1 MGKKNHGRPPS
12 VTLNFK
18 PVNTLKISLPLI
30 ALSSGLYAQPSRPNI
45 VIILADD
52 LGWANVGFH
61 GSPILTPHLDRLAEE
76 GIQLN
81 RFYTAPI
88 SSPTRAG
95 LMTGRY
101 PSRLGIRTT
110 VIPPWRDFGLDP
122 EEEILPEIL
131 EKAGYPNRAIIGKWH
146 LGHSRKAYHPMANGF
161 THFYGHLN
169 GAIDYF
175 SHEREKQLDWHND
188 WESSCDQGYST
199 DLITDE
205 AVKCIH
211 RYHETPFFLY
221 VAYNA
226 PHTPLQAKP
235 EDIALYTDNIE
246 NLPEKE
252 RKQALYA
259 AMVTCMDRGIGKILE
274 ALRKNGI
281 DQNTLVV
288 FFSDN
293 GAEPNGGG
301 NNLPLKGHKF
311 QEWDGGLRVPAL
323 ISCPAQFKQNRQID
337 QITGFVDIVPTIRA
351 VLGIETTPHRPL
363 DGVSILPVLT
373 GAQQQIERDLY
384 LGCGATV
391 NQDYKLIL
399 PGKNDNMNLKNAFLA
414 YYPDDARETTNAVA
428 DHPQEAARL
437 QKITEQFDAMEPNV
451 KIAPF
456 NEGRKGFVAPHEWKI
471 EKE

>member
-1 MGKKNHGRPPS
+1 M
-12 VTLNFK
+12 
-18 PVNTLKISLPLI
+18 NTLKISLNLM
-30 ALSSGLYAQPSRPNI
+30 LVSSGLYAQQSRPNI

-61 GSPILTPHLDRLAEE
+61 GSPIQTPHLDSLAGE

-101 PSRLGIRTT
+101 PSRLGIRTA

-122 EEEILPEIL
+122 EEEILPEML

-146 LGHSRKAYHPMANGF
+146 LGHSRKAYHPMTNGF

-175 SHEREKQLDWHND
+175 THERENQLDWHND

-199 DLITDE
+199 DLITEE
-205 AVKCIH
+205 AVKCIN
-211 RYHETPFFLY
+211 RYREDPFFLY

-226 PHTPLQAKP
+226 PHAPLQAKP
-235 EDIALYTDNIE
+235 EDIALYTGDFE
-246 NLPEKE
+246 NLSGKEK
-252 RKQALYA
+252 KQVLYA

-281 DQNTLVV
+281 DQNTLMI

-301 NNLPLKGHKF
+301 SNRPLKGHKF
-311 QEWDGGLRVPAL
+311 QEWDGGLRVPAV
-323 ISCPAQFKQNRQID
+323 ISWPAQFRQRRQID
-337 QITGFVDIVPTIRA
+337 QVTGFVDIVPTVRDI
-351 VLGIETTPHRPL
+351 LGIETKLHRPP
-363 DGVSILPVLT
+363 DGISIAPVLT
-373 GAQQQIERDLY
+373 GTQQQIERDLY

-391 NQDYKLIL
+391 NQNYKLLL
-399 PGKNDNMNLKNAFLA
+399 PGKNEGMNILNVFLS
-414 YYPDDARETTNAVA
+414 YYPSDPWETTNAIA

-437 QKITEQFDAMEPNV
+437 QKLTEEFDAMEPDIKV
-451 KIAPF
+451 APF
-456 NEGRKGFVAPHEWKI
+456 NEGREGFVAPHEWKI
-471 EKE
+471 EKD

>member
-1 MGKKNHGRPPS
+1 M
-12 VTLNFK
+12 
-18 PVNTLKISLPLI
+18 NTLKISLNLMLI
-30 ALSSGLYAQPSRPNI
+30 SSGLYAQTSRPNI
-45 VIILADD
+45 VLILADD
-52 LGWANVGFH
+52 LGWADVGFH
-61 GSPILTPHLDRLAEE
+61 GSSIQTPHIDSLADA

-101 PSRLGIRTT
+101 PSRLGIRTS

-131 EKAGYPNRAIIGKWH
+131 GKAGYPNRALIGKWH

-175 SHEREKQLDWHND
+175 THERENQPDWHND
-188 WESSCDQGYST
+188 WESSYDRGYST
-199 DLITDE
+199 DLITEE
-205 AVKCIH
+205 AVKCID
-211 RYHETPFFLY
+211 RYQESPFFLY

-235 EDIALYTDNIE
+235 EDIARYTDDFE

-252 RKQALYA
+252 KKQVLYA

-274 ALRKNGI
+274 ALRRHEI
-281 DQNTLVV
+281 DQNTLVI

-301 NNLPLKGHKF
+301 SNLPLKGHKF
-311 QEWDGGLRVPAL
+311 QEWDGGLRVPAV
-323 ISCPAQFKQNRQID
+323 ISWPAQFRQRRQID
-337 QITGFVDIVPTIRA
+337 QITGFVDIVPTVRA
-351 VLGIETTPHRPL
+351 ILGIETMPHRRL
-363 DGVSILPVLT
+363 DGIDITPVLT
-373 GAQQQIERDLY
+373 GAQQQIERDFY
-384 LGCGATV
+384 LGCGVTV
-391 NQDYKLIL
+391 NQNYKLVL
-399 PGKNDNMNLKNAFLA
+399 PGKNERMDIRDVFLS
-414 YYPDDARETTNAVA
+414 YYPSDPGETTNAIA

-437 QKITEQFDAMEPNV
+437 QKVTETFDAMEPNI

-456 NEGRKGFVAPHEWKI
+456 NEGRKGFVAPYEWKI
-471 EKE
+471 EKD

>member
-1 MGKKNHGRPPS
+1 M
-12 VTLNFK
+12 
-18 PVNTLKISLPLI
+18 NTLKISLNLLL
-30 ALSSGLYAQPSRPNI
+30 ASSGLSAQPSRPNI

-52 LGWANVGFH
+52 LGWADVGFH
-61 GSPILTPHLDRLAEE
+61 GSPIQTPHLDSLAGE

-101 PSRLGIRTT
+101 PGRLGIRTA

-122 EEEILPEIL
+122 EEELLPEML

-146 LGHSRKAYHPMANGF
+146 LGHSRKAYHPMSNGF

-175 SHEREKQLDWHND
+175 SHEREQQLDWHND
-188 WESSCDQGYST
+188 WESSYDRGYST

-205 AVKCIH
+205 AVTCID
-211 RYHETPFFLY
+211 RYRDAPFFLY

-235 EDIALYTDNIE
+235 EDIALYTGDIE
-246 NLPEKE
+246 SLSEKE
-252 RKQALYA
+252 KKQVLYA
-259 AMVTCMDRGIGKILE
+259 AMVTCMDKGVGKIRE
-274 ALRKNGI
+274 ALRNNGI
-281 DQNTLVV
+281 DQNTLVI

-293 GAEPNGGG
+293 GAEPGGG
-301 NNLPLKGHKF
+301 GSNLPLKGHKF
-311 QEWDGGLRVPAL
+311 QEWDGGLRVPAV
-323 ISCPAQFKQNRQID
+323 ISFPAQFRRSCQIG

-351 VLGIETTPHRPL
+351 MLGIETEPHRPL
-363 DGVSILPVLT
+363 DGIDIAPVLT
-373 GAQQQIERDLY
+373 GAQQQIKRDFY

-391 NQDYKLIL
+391 NQNYKLIL
-399 PGKNDNMNLKNAFLA
+399 PGKNESMNIQSAVLL
-414 YYPDDARETTNAVA
+414 YYPSDPWETVNVITG
-428 DHPQEAARL
+428 HPQEAARL
-437 QKITEQFDAMEPNV
+437 QNVTEKFDAMEPDLKV
-451 KIAPF
+451 APF
-456 NEGRKGFVAPHEWKI
+456 NEGRKGFIAPHEWKI
-471 EKE
+471 EKD